1 MKNLPVLAGGRG
13 ALVGTYFAEQVSGGC
28 YDLVSVSHAEQQ
40 RRPVTS
46 QQSGGTRNAA
56 PATPGSARGR
66 RRHLQEQD
74 GVKCTILP
82 ALENVES
89 LLSEDTEVFG
99 ASKGGKNGKD
109 DATEDMSNDLDRRTL
124 RENNLVAQAE
134 RIKQTSTRLWRGARP
149 NREGAPCGT
158 GDEDFLA
165 SLTRPLGFLNKLE
178 APQSRKKESSR
189 GSEKKFKKKHK
200 TYSELFRTGLAGTEL
215 EAIPLHQQRGPASH
229 KFSLAKDRA
238 IGLNLRPNED
248 VRVIPK
254 DAVESYFKA
263 EMAIAE
269 VRQLRG
275 HEDIHSLHEKVRKQA
290 FVMSGARPPG
300 FRVPP
305 LEARKGGAS
314 DVEAPEEMLFLTS
327 EGSTAAAP
335 GTTAAASAC
344 ECGNI
349 YMEGDKFCRACGTKR
364 PQLPVEAAVPVES
377 AKGVEVCEDA
387 ANDEGAN
394 TARAADPEVLEAV
407 SKNAKL
413 GALRREAC
421 QLIRFFFFGNIGNE
435 TRKGT
440 KEKEKVYYDTVGS
453 REQVKALFN
462 IWDRMDSD
470 NTNRVEFQ
478 EFRVFV
484 ERSATDRGQGH
495 ERRNSLSGAPEKK
508 EAIFSFFQSN
518 SQEDNL
524 KFAGKL
530 IEKVASV
537 LMSKKSFF
545 VLEDMMRLIWPCS
558 SFEDLKKMRQWCEEF
573 SLTNAKWR
581 VPTPKVLSASEF
593 EALSAVFKY
602 FDKDGSGTVTA
613 EELVH
618 SGLLDREQASRY
630 MAEIL
635 TDAGGEMTLNEF
647 CEMMC
652 PNGYRAALTSMIGT
666 DDAGRRV
673 VLDEKL
679 GGWRREEDRNVRDAW
694 SG

>member
-46 QQSGGTRNAA
+46 QQSGSSRSAA

-82 ALENVES
+82 ALEKWEP
-89 LLSEDTEVFG
+89 LLSEDNDVFG
-99 ASKGGKNGKD
+99 FSKGGKDGRD
-109 DATEDMSNDLDRRTL
+109 DNTEDMTTDLDKKRTL
-124 RENNLVAQAE
+124 RENNVVAQAE
-134 RIKQTSTRLWRGARP
+134 RVKQASMRLWRGARP

-165 SLTRPLGFLNKLE
+165 SLTRPLGFLTKLE

-189 GSEKKFKKKHK
+189 GNEKKFKKKHK
-200 TYSELFRTGLAGTEL
+200 TYSELFRAGLAGTEL
-215 EAIPLHQQRGPASH
+215 EVIPLQQQRGPTSQKLA
-229 KFSLAKDRA
+229 FAKDRA
-238 IGLNLRPNED
+238 AGVWKNLRPIQK
-248 VRVIPK
+248 IPK

-263 EMAIAE
+263 EMDTAE
-269 VRQLRG
+269 DRQLRG
-275 HEDIHSLHEKVRKQA
+275 LEDLHSLHEKVRLQA
-290 FVMSGARPPG
+290 FTKSGVNCPPG
-300 FRVPP
+300 FPATP
-305 LEARKGGAS
+305 AEARKGGPS
-314 DVEAPEEMLFLTS
+314 DGGAAAEEALFLTA
-327 EGSTAAAP
+327 EGSTAGGVAL
-335 GTTAAASAC
+335 TC
-344 ECGNI
+344 ECGNA
-349 YMEGDKFCRACGTKR
+349 YLDGDKFCRACGTKR
-364 PQLPVEAAVPVES
+364 PASKPAEAFGTSEGL
-377 AKGVEVCEDA
+377 KGVEAGEDTE
-387 ANDEGAN
+387 NGEGA
-394 TARAADPEVLEAV
+394 AAAKPADAEVLEPV
-407 SKNAKL
+407 SRNAKI

-440 KEKEKVYYDTVGS
+440 KEKEKIYYDTIGS
-453 REQVKALFN
+453 REQVRQLFN

-470 NTNRVEFQ
+470 NSRQVDFP
-478 EFRVFV
+478 EFRAFV
-484 ERSATDRGQGH
+484 DRCATDRGQSH
-495 ERRNSLSGAPEKK
+495 ERRNSFSGGPAEKK
-508 EAIFSFFQSN
+508 EAIFAFFQNN
-518 SQEDNL
+518 SQEDNI
-524 KFAGKL
+524 KFASKL
-530 IEKVASV
+530 VEKVAAV
-537 LMSKKSFF
+537 LMSKKPFF
-545 VLEDMMRLIWPCS
+545 VIEDMMRLIWPCS
-558 SFEDLKKMRQWCEEF
+558 SVEDLKKMKQWCEEF
-573 SLTNAKWR
+573 ALTNAKWR
-581 VPTPKVLSASEF
+581 VPTPKVLSANEL

-630 MAEIL
+630 MAEID
-635 TDAGGEMTLNEF
+635 TNGDGEMALNEF

-652 PNGYRAALTSMIGT
+652 PNGYRATTSSMIGT

-679 GGWRREEDRNVRDAW
+679 GGWRREDDKNVKDAW